1 MNVLEHFR
9 KPTKVLTLAPGTV
22 LFRAGEAADAM
33 YVLLEGSA
41 DILVGS
47 MVVEVAEPGSLLGEL
62 ALVDAGER
70 SAGVVARTEC
80 RVVRITVAE
89 FDLLV
94 REAPAFSRVVM
105 KLMAERLR
113 RMNENLG
120 ELEKRIFHLKAL
132 YDLSREIG
140 LLSGTESVTD
150 NLLMMVLGTF
160 GVERGLIVLRDAR
173 SNQVQRFAHRGID
186 DADAVAH
193 TLAQHHVAQPLP
205 SVDLHIC
212 IPFDV
217 DQGLKGSIGLG
228 EKLTGDDYTPEDSE
242 LLLTLAN
249 QGAVAIRNARAHE
262 EVVRYAKELAD
273 SLRRIQILESMKTSL
288 AKFVPKTVQD
298 LIEKSPEAPVL
309 EPREADVSVLFA
321 DITGYSRLT
330 SSMAPE
336 RLNQLVELYFAAF
349 LDEILRRG
357 GDVNETAG
365 DGLMV
370 IFQKQPRGPG
380 GGDEDHAL
388 NATRAAFAIRQR
400 TAALNEEY
408 AGVFPAIALHMGI
421 NTGQALVGA
430 TKLSGAA
437 SERWTFTATGPTT
450 NIAARF
456 AGAAE
461 GGDIVV
467 GQVTAD
473 RIAGLFVLES
483 LGERSFKNVSQ
494 PLPIYRVIP
503 PGVYSKVT

>member
-22 LFRAGEAADAM
+22 LFRAGDAADAM

-47 MVVEVAEPGSLLGEL
+47 TVVEVAEPGSLLGEL
-62 ALVDAGER
+62 ALVDAAER

-80 RVVRITVAE
+80 QVVRITVAE

-140 LLSGTESVTD
+140 LLSGSDSVMD
-150 NLLMMVLGTF
+150 NLLMAVLGTF

-173 SNQVQRFAHRGID
+173 TNQVQGLAQRGID
-186 DADAVAH
+186 DAAAVAQ
-193 TLAQHHVAQPLP
+193 TLAQHHVAQPLS

-217 DQGLKGSIGLG
+217 NEGLKGSIGLG

-273 SLRRIQILESMKTSL
+273 SLRRIQILESMKASL

-309 EPREADVSVLFA
+309 EPREADVSVVFA

-330 SSMAPE
+330 SSMEPE

-370 IFQKQPRGPG
+370 IFQDPNPKR
-380 GGDEDHAL
+380 HAQAAVQTAL
-388 NATRAAFAIRQR
+388 AILQRTSETNATLEGYYEPVAMHI
-400 TAALNEEY
+400 
-408 AGVFPAIALHMGI
+408 GVNSGMA
-421 NTGQALVGA
+421 TVGA
-430 TKLSGAA
+430 RKIEGASA
-437 SERWTFTATGPTT
+437 ERWTYTATGTTT
-450 NIAARF
+450 NVAARL
-456 AGAAE
+456 AALAE
-461 GGDIVV
+461 SGTIVLSEETRRRLGDEFEFVDL
-467 GQVTAD
+467 GPQSLKN
-473 RIAGLFVLES
+473 IALPVRAYRCS
-483 LGERSFKNVSQ
+483 LPVEARA
-494 PLPIYRVIP
+494 
-503 PGVYSKVT
+503 

>member
-47 MVVEVAEPGSLLGEL
+47 TVVEVAEPGSLLGEL
-62 ALVDAGER
+62 ALVDAAER

-80 RVVRITVAE
+80 QVVRITVAE

-120 ELEKRIFHLKAL
+120 ELEKRVFHLKAL

-173 SNQVQRFAHRGID
+173 TNQVQGLAHRGID
-186 DADAVAH
+186 DAAAVAQ

-205 SVDLHIC
+205 SVDFHIC
-212 IPFDV
+212 TPFEIEE
-217 DQGLKGSIGLG
+217 GLKGSIGLG
-228 EKLTGDDYTPEDSE
+228 EKLTGEGYTPDDSE

-249 QGAVAIRNARAHE
+249 QAAVAIRNARAHE
-262 EVVRYAKELAD
+262 QVVRYANELAA
-273 SLRRIQILESMKTSL
+273 SLRRIQILESMKANL
-288 AKFVPKTVQD
+288 AKFVPKTVSD

-309 EPREADVSVLFA
+309 ERQEADVSVLFA
-321 DITGYSRLT
+321 DITGYTHLAAV
-330 SSMAPE
+330 MDGE
-336 RLNQLVELYFAAF
+336 RLSQLVELYFAAF
-349 LDEILRRG
+349 LDEILSRG

-370 IFQKQPRGPG
+370 IFQDPDPRR
-380 GGDEDHAL
+380 HAL
-388 NATRAAFAIRQR
+388 SAVRAAEAILRKTSETNATLEGYYEPIRMHI
-400 TAALNEEY
+400 
-408 AGVFPAIALHMGI
+408 GVNSGMAS
-421 NTGQALVGA
+421 VGA
-430 TKLSGAA
+430 RKIEGAA
-437 SERWTFTATGPTT
+437 GTRWTYTASGVTT
-450 NIAARF
+450 NIAARL
-456 AGAAE
+456 AGLAE
-461 GGDIVV
+461 GGNIVLSEE
-467 GQVTAD
+467 T
-473 RIAGLFVLES
+473 RRR
-483 LGERSFKNVSQ
+483 LGDEFELVDLGPQPLKNVAA
-494 PLPIYRVIP
+494 PVRAYRFALPMETAA
-503 PGVYSKVT
+503 S

>member
-22 LFRAGEAADAM
+22 LFRAGDAADAM

-47 MVVEVAEPGSLLGEL
+47 TVVEVAEPGSLLGEL
-62 ALVDAGER
+62 ALVDAAER

-80 RVVRITVAE
+80 QVVRITVAE

-140 LLSGTESVTD
+140 LLSGSDSVID
-150 NLLMMVLGTF
+150 NLLMAVLGTF

-173 SNQVQRFAHRGID
+173 TNQVQGLAHRGID
-186 DADAVAH
+186 DAAAVAQ
-193 TLAQHHVAQPLP
+193 TLAQHHVAQPLS

-217 DQGLKGSIGLG
+217 NEGLKGSIGLG

-273 SLRRIQILESMKTSL
+273 SLRRIQILESMKASL

-309 EPREADVSVLFA
+309 EPREADVSVVFA

-330 SSMAPE
+330 SSMEPE

-370 IFQKQPRGPG
+370 IFQDPNPKR
-380 GGDEDHAL
+380 HAEAAVQTAL
-388 NATRAAFAIRQR
+388 AILQRTSETNATLEGYYEPVAMHI
-400 TAALNEEY
+400 
-408 AGVFPAIALHMGI
+408 GVNSGMA
-421 NTGQALVGA
+421 TVGA
-430 TKLSGAA
+430 RKIEGASA
-437 SERWTFTATGPTT
+437 ERWTYTATGTTT
-450 NIAARF
+450 NVAARL
-456 AGAAE
+456 AALAE
-461 GGDIVV
+461 SGTIVLSEETRRRLGDEFEFVDL
-467 GQVTAD
+467 GPQSLKN
-473 RIAGLFVLES
+473 IALPVRAYRCS
-483 LGERSFKNVSQ
+483 LPVEARA
-494 PLPIYRVIP
+494 
-503 PGVYSKVT
+503 

>member
-120 ELEKRIFHLKAL
+120 ELEKRVFHLKAL

-140 LLSGTESVTD
+140 LLSGTESVTES
-150 NLLMMVLGTF
+150 LLMAVLGTF

-173 SNQVQRFAHRGID
+173 SNQVQRVAHRGID

-205 SVDLHIC
+205 SVDLRIC

-217 DQGLKGSIGLG
+217 DEGLKGSIGLG

-273 SLRRIQILESMKTSL
+273 SLRRIQILESMKSSL

-330 SSMAPE
+330 STMEPE

-370 IFQKQPRGPG
+370 IFQDPNPKQ
-380 GGDEDHAL
+380 HAAAAVQTARAIL
-388 NATRAAFAIRQR
+388 QRTSETNATLEGYYEPVAMHI
-400 TAALNEEY
+400 
-408 AGVFPAIALHMGI
+408 GVNSGMA
-421 NTGQALVGA
+421 TVGA
-430 TKLSGAA
+430 RKIEGASA
-437 SERWTFTATGPTT
+437 ERWTYTATGTTT
-450 NIAARF
+450 NIAARLAALAE
-456 AGAAE
+456 AGTIVLSE
-461 GGDIVV
+461 ETRRRLGDEFEFVDL
-467 GQVTAD
+467 GPQSLKN
-473 RIAGLFVLES
+473 IALPVRAYRCS
-483 LGERSFKNVSQ
+483 LPVEARA
-494 PLPIYRVIP
+494 
-503 PGVYSKVT
+503 